1 MIEFPRLGLE
11 FEISRE
17 AFKIFT
23 LPIYWYG
30 IIIAFAFILAV
41 ILGMRSSRK
50 FGIEPESIVDLVLF
64 AAPVAI
70 VFARLYYVVFN
81 WGEFRDDLLSVFN
94 TRQGGLAIYGGV
106 IGAVIVAYF
115 FARYKKIG
123 VLKLIDFGVPYLVLA
138 QGIGR
143 WGNFVNQEAFGVNT
157 GLPWGMTGD
166 AIREQLAFLQMKGMD
181 VSPDLP
187 VHPTFLYESLM
198 DLGIFL
204 FLIWYRKRK
213 KLEGEVFFLY
223 MILYGIGRA
232 FIEGLRTDS
241 LMLGSLRISQL
252 LGFLFAISFLI
263 AFVLRRR
270 KLNLSLEEAGQA
282 GSSRYGEILRKLE
295 ESGKEQ
301 DEEDLCADDPD
312 CKDSIESEEDAG
324 EDLMHEEDVSFKEE
338 KKDK

>member
-41 ILGMRSSRK
+41 ILGMRSSKK

-81 WGEFRDDLLSVFN
+81 WGEFKDDLLSVFN

-115 FARYKKIG
+115 FARHKKIG

-157 GLPWGMTGD
+157 RLPWGMTGD
-166 AIREQLAFLQMKGMD
+166 SIREQLAFLQMKGMA
-181 VSPDLP
+181 VTPDLP

-198 DLGIFL
+198 DIGIFL

-241 LMLGSLRISQL
+241 LMLGSLRVSQL
-252 LGFLFAISFLI
+252 LGFLFAISFVI

-270 KLNLSLEEAGQA
+270 KFNLSLEEAEQA
-282 GSSRYGEILRKLE
+282 GSSRYGEILRELE
-295 ESGKEQ
+295 ENEKEQ
-301 DEEDLCADDPD
+301 DEEGICADDPD
-312 CKDSIESEEDAG
+312 CQDIIEDEEDAG
-324 EDLMHEEDVSFKEE
+324 EDFMHEEDASFKEE
-338 KKDK
+338 NKDK